1 MTAMTSRHA
10 AACAALARSH
20 TLSRRLLIR
29 ARACAWRRE
38 ADLPLVSLMLADLH
52 QSRPNRA
59 ELVADLKSRLRSLLK
74 QRRQRD
80 VEARLDVVRIA
91 YLAEASR
98 LREAR
103 RFQRNMAAE

>member
-1 MTAMTSRHA
+1 MTRHA

-38 ADLPLVSLMLADLH
+38 ADLPLVSVVLADM
-52 QSRPNRA
+52 QESRPNRA

-80 VEARLDVVRIA
+80 VEARLFNVSVA
-91 YLAEASR
+91 FLAEASR

-103 RFQRNMAAE
+103 RFQRQAAE

>member
-1 MTAMTSRHA
+1 MTTMQ

-38 ADLPLVSLMLADLH
+38 ADLPLVSVVLADM
-52 QSRPNRA
+52 QASRPNSR
-59 ELVADLKSRLRSLLK
+59 ELVADLRSRLRSLLR

-80 VEARLDVVRIA
+80 VEARLFNVSVA